1 MMTPI
6 ELQLSRGSAADVAA
20 YTGAQGEA
28 VVDTT
33 NSRLVV
39 QDGTTA
45 GGWPAARIAD
55 LPVINV
61 ALPPYNAVIDGTT
74 NNSTAVQNA
83 ITALASSGGTVF
95 FPPGTCVAYNLTVPA
110 GVILAGAGGSQ
121 NASILSSGGAD
132 ATVVT
137 VNSSYSGLDSLRI
150 LGGGFGTTHP
160 AVVLSGGDENTIR
173 FCHITGGTSALY
185 FNGASETVIEG
196 CNITQGYGAAGIY
209 CVNGGGYFIRCKI
222 DQSWNG
228 QFPGAGA
235 TITPWASGM
244 SVTSGEL
251 VSLSGYLLHAQTA
264 GSTGTTPPAIQN
276 YGVLFA
282 DNTVT
287 WRSRAPLA
295 YYGVQCNNVSSL
307 VAELCDFSGAHT
319 AAIALTST
327 LSGQVPVNVQILNC
341 TSTDFLNNAL
351 YLDAGAELVLIGNL
365 IGDGHLA
372 GSKALQFTSNWLGD
386 VTIAGNTI
394 SGCDTGISIEGG
406 KRCNIT
412 GNRIF
417 GMSTAA
423 IHVAPGVTDFTVVG
437 NDVGGAYTGA
447 PNAIGVLVDAGSSN
461 NYTISLNNTD
471 GATIGISDGGTGT
484 SKFVDLNGGPMAL
497 TSLAPVAGNTI
508 VANVGG
514 SSAAPAAVTPAQ
526 LLSVLGLRQ
535 TNNPTAPAGITSL
548 TRVMAGLAIAVTPQT
563 SGNLLCFAQ
572 ASFTQTSND
581 GASCVM
587 MFGTGTAPSFG
598 VAQTGTFVG
607 QPQATNVAAATSGNG
622 AVTCAGYTA
631 GLTAG
636 TTYWFDLGVKATGG
650 GSVGLFNIQFTFIE
664 LKPQYVLVPA
674 RVLDAPGTFSS
685 PNKKVT

>member
-1 MMTPI
+1 MLTPI
-6 ELQLSRGSAADVAA
+6 ELQLSRGTYTDVAA

-33 NSRLVV
+33 SNRLVV

-74 NNSTAVQNA
+74 NNSTVVQNA
-83 ITALASSGGTVF
+83 INALATSGGTVF
-95 FPPGTCVAYNLTVPA
+95 FPPGTCVAYNLTVPN
-110 GVILAGAGGSQ
+110 GVILSGAGGSQ
-121 NASILSSGGAD
+121 DASVLTSGGAD

-137 VNSSYSGLDSLRI
+137 LNSSVSGLANLTI
-150 LGGGFGTTHP
+150 NGGGFGTTHP

-173 FCHITGGTSALY
+173 FCHITGGTNALY
-185 FNGASETVIEG
+185 LNGAAETIIEG
-196 CNITQGYGAAGIY
+196 CNITQAYGSACIY
-209 CVNGGGYFIRCKI
+209 GGAYFIRCKI
-222 DQSWNG
+222 DQSWNN
-228 QFPGAGA
+228 QFPGSDA

-264 GSTGTTPPAIQN
+264 GTTGTTPPAIQN

-287 WRSRAPLA
+287 WKLRAPLL
-295 YYGVQCNNVSSL
+295 YYGIQCNNEGGM

-327 LSGQVPVNVQILNC
+327 VSGQTPINVQILNC

-351 YLDAGAELVLIGNL
+351 YLDAGSELVLIGNL

-386 VTIAGNTI
+386 VTIVGNTI
-394 SGCDTGISIEGG
+394 GGGDTGISIEGG

-412 GNRIF
+412 GNRIY

-423 IHVAPGVTDFTVVG
+423 IHVAAGVTDFTIVG
-437 NDVGGAYTGA
+437 NDVGGAYTGG
-447 PNAIGVLVDAGSSN
+447 PNAIGVLVDAGASN
-461 NYTISLNNTD
+461 YYNISLNNTD

-484 SKFVDLNGGPMAL
+484 NKFVDLNGGPMAL
-497 TSLAPVAGNTI
+497 TSLSPIAGNTI
-508 VANVGG
+508 VANVGS
-514 SSAAPAAVTPAQ
+514 SSAAPAAVSPAQ

-535 TNNPTAPAGITSL
+535 TNNPTSPAGITSVP
-548 TRVMAGLAIAVTPQT
+548 RVMAGLAIAVTPQT
-563 SGNLLCFAQ
+563 SGNLLVLAQ
-572 ASFTQTSND
+572 VSVSQTAND
-581 GASCVM
+581 GASCVI
-587 MFGTGTAPSFG
+587 MFGTGTPPSFN
-598 VAQTGTFVG
+598 VPQTGAFVG
-607 QPQATNVAAATSGNG
+607 LPQTITVAGTSTGNSG
-622 AVTCAGYTA
+622 ITCAGYTA

-636 TTYWFDLGVKATGG
+636 TTYWFDLGVKSSGS

-664 LKPQYVLVPA
+664 L
-674 RVLDAPGTFSS
+674 
-685 PNKKVT
+685 